1 MLVLEEIGCEAMT
14 MLLDWF
20 DGGSLLNSAGPNKL
34 PVISEVLLF
43 GEKV

>member
-1 MLVLEEIGCEAMT
+1 MLVLDEIGCEAMT

-20 DGGSLLNSAGPNKL
+20 DGGSLLHSANNVR
-34 PVISEVLLF
+34 VISEVLLF

>member
-1 MLVLEEIGCEAMT
+1 MLVLEEIGWEAMT

-20 DGGSLLNSAGPNKL
+20 DGGSLLNSANDFR
-34 PVISEVLLF
+34 VISEVLLF